1 MGHTLMSEQIAQSIG
16 WTSNGFQQEL
26 GWVSLGIGIAGL
38 LCFWIRDR
46 FWWAT
51 AIPFSTFLL
60 GAAGIHL
67 VEIMEKGNLNPG
79 NTWIILPDLLMPL
92 TVLSFCCS
100 ISEAR
105 RNAPRRQ
112 GSCLPSCLPPLLAR
126 QAAAR
131 CAAQDFTKVAG
142 G

>member
-1 MGHTLMSEQIAQSIG
+1 VAHLVVGIGLFGLWNFIGHTLMAEQIAQSIG

-92 TVLSFCCS
+92 TVIILLLLNRRGAPERSDK
-100 ISEAR
+100 AR
-105 RNAPRRQ
+105 
-112 GSCLPSCLPPLLAR
+112 
-126 QAAAR
+126 
-131 CAAQDFTKVAG
+131 
-142 G
+142 

>member
-1 MGHTLMSEQIAQSIG
+1 MAHLVVGIGLFGLWNFIGHTLMAEQIAQSIG

-79 NTWIILPDLLMPL
+79 NTWIILPDLLMSL
-92 TVLSFCCS
+92 TVIILLLLNRRGAPERSDK
-100 ISEAR
+100 AR
-105 RNAPRRQ
+105 
-112 GSCLPSCLPPLLAR
+112 
-126 QAAAR
+126 
-131 CAAQDFTKVAG
+131 
-142 G
+142 

>member
-1 MGHTLMSEQIAQSIG
+1 VAHLVVGIGLFGLWNFIGHTLMAEQIAQSIG

-79 NTWIILPDLLMPL
+79 NTWIILPDLLMSL
-92 TVLSFCCS
+92 TVIILLLLNRRGAPERSDK
-100 ISEAR
+100 AR
-105 RNAPRRQ
+105 
-112 GSCLPSCLPPLLAR
+112 
-126 QAAAR
+126 
-131 CAAQDFTKVAG
+131 
-142 G
+142 

>member
-1 MGHTLMSEQIAQSIG
+1 MGHFYFIIHTWVAGIAYYYARGRRSFIESLTVDHLVVGIGLFGLWNFIGHPLMSEQIAQSIG

-79 NTWIILPDLLMPL
+79 NTWIIMPDLLMP
-92 TVLSFCCS
+92 
-100 ISEAR
+100 
-105 RNAPRRQ
+105 
-112 GSCLPSCLPPLLAR
+112 
-126 QAAAR
+126 
-131 CAAQDFTKVAG
+131 
-142 G
+142 